1 MSSGN
6 VLFVLQGES
15 KAEKDQPQN
24 LCISMNFTHLNKLGL
39 QSNIL
44 LSLDYIIV
52 KLLKTT
58 KKIKTGL
65 LFYAYLLFVLIN

>member
-24 LCISMNFTHLNKLGL
+24 LCISANFTQLNKLGR

-44 LSLDYIIV
+44 PSLGYIIV

-65 LFYAYLLFVLIN
+65 LFYAYFLFVLTN